1 MKTSLR
7 FTIVLVVLALLV
19 AGCMPAVAPAANAPG
34 EAVMTRALTTEPATI
49 DPQGAPNSGLNLI
62 MPYLF
67 DTLVVRDVD
76 NTLLPALAESWS
88 VADDGLSITVVLKPG
103 VVFHDGTPMNAEAVK
118 FSFERFKETGVASP
132 IYEGIN
138 QIAAIDVVDDL
149 TVRFVFDAPAA
160 NFWSTISMPYAAIVS
175 PASAEAAGEGGHLVG
190 TGPFVLSDW
199 QAGQSLTLTR
209 NEDYAWG
216 PATVQNQGAP
226 YLDKL
231 VFKLIPDAATQLA
244 ALETGEVDVIFIN
257 QPSQY
262 QQLTGNP
269 DVTLHQTV
277 LNSLIYLGF
286 NCRKAPFDEP
296 LVRQALSHAVNK
308 DEIVS
313 LALGGLGEAATAPL
327 PSTLPGFDPSLAD
340 YALGLDLD
348 KAAALL
354 EQAGFVKNADGA
366 WERDGQVLQG
376 RLLTS
381 TRAPNEAIATLL
393 QSQLAALGVPV
404 EIQQL
409 DSKAVMEATAQGE
422 FELLLFR
429 YDWNDPDALN
439 IFLST
444 ARIGS
449 TNRVGYSNPDVDAL
463 LEQGA
468 HELDEAARIA
478 IYVEAQKLILQDAP
492 WQPLYYPIDVIAV
505 RNRIEGAQPGYMG
518 RLLVNDAKVVAP

>member
-1 MKTSLR
+1 MKILAR
-7 FTIVLVVLALLV
+7 FAIVMVVFSVLL
-19 AGCMPAVAPAANAPG
+19 AGCVPTVAPAASAPG
-34 EAVMTRALTTEPATI
+34 EAVMTRALTSEPATI
-49 DPQGAPNSGLNLI
+49 DPQGPPNSGLNLI

-67 DTLVVRDVD
+67 DTLIARDVD
-76 NTLLPALAESWS
+76 NTLVPALAASWA
-88 VADDGLSITVVLKPG
+88 VADDGLAITVVLKPDI
-103 VVFHDGTPMNAEAVK
+103 VFHDGTPMNAEAVK
-118 FSFERFKETGVASP
+118 FSFDRFKETGVASP
-132 IYEGIN
+132 VYEGIS
-138 QIAAIDVVDDL
+138 QITAIDVVDDL
-149 TVRFVFDAPAA
+149 TVRFNFDAPAA

-175 PASAEAAGEGGHLVG
+175 PASVEAAAGGGHLVG
-190 TGPFVLSDW
+190 TGPFILSDW
-199 QAGQSLTLTR
+199 QAGQSITLVR
-209 NEDYAWG
+209 NADYAWG
-216 PATVQNQGAP
+216 PATVANQGAP

-231 VFKLIPDAATQLA
+231 IFKVIPDATTQLA
-244 ALETGEVDVIFIN
+244 ALETGEVDVMFIN

-262 QQLTGNP
+262 QQLSANP
-269 DVTLHQTV
+269 DITLHHTV

-286 NCRKAPFDEP
+286 NCRQAPFDET

-308 DEIVS
+308 DEIVT

-327 PSTLPGFDPSLAD
+327 PSTLPGYDPSLAD

-348 KAAALL
+348 AAAALL
-354 EQAGFVKNADGA
+354 EQAGFERHGGA
-366 WERDGQVLQG
+366 WERDGQVLKG

-381 TRAPNEAIATLL
+381 TRAPNEAIATLI
-393 QSQLAALGVPV
+393 QSQLAALGVAI

-409 DSKAVMEATAQGE
+409 DSKAVMEATTQGD

-444 ARIGS
+444 DRIGS

-468 HELDEAARIA
+468 HELDEIARAA
-478 IYVEAQKLILQDAP
+478 IYVKAQELILQDAP
-492 WQPLYYPIDVIAV
+492 WQPLYYPVDVIAI
-505 RNRIEGAQPGYMG
+505 RNRIAGATPGYMG